1 MAGHRYLRCSD
12 FAFNPEH
19 PPLLK
24 ELAASSLT
32 GKSIRMPE
40 GLPCDPG
47 FIEKREAFRL
57 GAVFRDDNGEDRILV
72 PARVMASL
80 LSVILAL
87 LVWAAAWRMFGAWP
101 AVAVMAM
108 FVTEPVLV
116 AHGSLV
122 TTDMAITMTTFLA
135 VMAIQASRE
144 WKAWRRVLAVGLAVG
159 LMLASKHSALLMIP
173 PLVLLR
179 LLDVGV
185 FREEPWRDRAALW
198 CGR

>member
-1 MAGHRYLRCSD
+1 
-12 FAFNPEH
+12 
-19 PPLLK
+19 
-24 ELAASSLT
+24 
-32 GKSIRMPE
+32 MPE

-72 PARVMASL
+72 PARVIASL

-122 TTDMAITMTTFLA
+122 TTDMAIAMTTFLA

-144 WKAWRRVLAVGLAVG
+144 WEAMAAGLGGRAGGRVDAGEQAFG
-159 LMLASKHSALLMIP
+159 IADDP
-173 PLVLLR
+173 
-179 LLDVGV
+179 
-185 FREEPWRDRAALW
+185 AAGAAAPAG
-198 CGR
+198 CRSVP